1 MSHPFPFL
9 IPDPVKR
16 FLDDYDSYLLIGHR
30 EPDADCLAS
39 PLALASFLRRR
50 GKQAR
55 TFCQGPFTRP
65 EIACFAARFAARV
78 TPEDRAGH
86 VAAVVLD
93 CSTADRTGD
102 PGADVRGLPTLVID
116 HHAVGKPFGD
126 LRLIEPAAPATA
138 LIVQGLI
145 ESTGDRPTPEEA
157 ELLLFGTC
165 TDTGFFRHLRKGTG
179 YVFRAVARLVDA
191 GASTESAYH
200 SMFGARPF
208 ERRVMLG
215 RMLARTERL
224 YDGLLLYTAQFM
236 SDRAE
241 IGDAGRGDDELHT
254 LLQTVAGAEAL
265 LVVRE
270 ERAGECSVSM
280 RSTTAVDVGSCART
294 LGGGGHPQ
302 AAGCL
307 FSGTVEQAR
316 SAALAALA
324 PQMERLQRSRR

>member
-1 MSHPFPFL
+1 MSHPYPFQ
-9 IPDPVKR
+9 IPESVER
-16 FLDDYDSYLLIGHR
+16 FIDDHDSYLLIGHR

-65 EIACFAARFAARV
+65 EIAGFATRFATRV
-78 TPEDRAGH
+78 TPDDRAGD
-86 VAAVVLD
+86 AAAIVLD
-93 CSTADRTGD
+93 CSTADRTGE
-102 PGADVRGLPTLVID
+102 PGTGVQGLPTLVID

-126 LRLIEPAAPATA
+126 VRLIAPAVPATA

-145 ESTGDRPTPEEA
+145 ELSGDRPTQEEA

-224 YDGLLLYTAQFM
+224 YDGLLLYTAQYM

-241 IGDAGRGDDELHT
+241 IGDAGRGDDDLHT
-254 LLQTVAGAEAL
+254 LLQTVAGTEAL

-270 ERAGECSVSM
+270 ERPGECSVSM

-302 AAGCL
+302 AAGCV
-307 FSGTVEQAR
+307 FRGTVEQAR
-316 SAALAALA
+316 RAALATLAL
-324 PQMERLQRSRR
+324 QMERLRRRR